1 MTELQALVVEIYNEN
16 EKIQKI
22 KLKANEKAE
31 QIVQEAKAGQIE
43 LASLTKAMTNYG
55 DTIAKGFAEG
65 KKALDNQDKKE
76 QRSTS
81 KNTRSVNN

>member
-1 MTELQALVVEIYNEN
+1 
-16 EKIQKI
+16 
-22 KLKANEKAE
+22 
-31 QIVQEAKAGQIE
+31 
-43 LASLTKAMTNYG
+43 MTNYG

-65 KKALDNQDKKE
+65 KKALDNQDKE